1 MRIYKR
7 ELRHARIPYI
17 RLGGEQV
24 QFRNI
29 VIIDGKEV
37 DLKTLPSSER
47 KRLADFWNRKA
58 AQSLGYKEK
67 DKTA

>member
-1 MRIYKR
+1 M
-7 ELRHARIPYI
+7 
-17 RLGGEQV
+17 

-37 DLKTLPSSER
+37 DLKTLPLSER
-47 KRLADFWNRKA
+47 KSLADYWNRKA